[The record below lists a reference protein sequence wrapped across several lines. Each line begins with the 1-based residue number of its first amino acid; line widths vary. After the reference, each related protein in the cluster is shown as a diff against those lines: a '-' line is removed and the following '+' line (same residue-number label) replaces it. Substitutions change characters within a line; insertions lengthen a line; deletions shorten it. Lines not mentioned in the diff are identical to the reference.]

1 MFKCDLG
8 DGLKLTLLE
17 KRHATTLF
25 AAIDQ
30 NRESIGAWLAFP
42 MHTKQVSDTEAFIER
57 SLLRWAEENGF
68 WALIWENDQ
77 LVGSIGLLY
86 VDQDA
91 EKTELAYWLTQK
103 EEGKGIVTRA
113 AREIVDYAFTE
124 LGLNKIEIGAAVGND
139 KSAAVAKRLG
149 FQEEGTIRS
158 YEKLHGR
165 FLDRTFF
172 GLLRSEWQTS

>member
-25 AAIDQ
+25 AAIDR

-57 SLLRWAEENGF
+57 SLLRWTEEDGW
-68 WALIWENDQ
+68 WALIWDGDQ

-86 VDQDA
+86 VDHDTG
-91 EKTELAYWLTQK
+91 KTELAYWLVK
-103 EEGKGIVTRA
+103 EAEGKGIVTCT
-113 AREIVDYAFTE
+113 AREFVHTAFAE